1 MSPASPLIRS
11 RTGLMSEI
19 EVAVQRRGRL
29 ELIPRKQMPIAVER
43 ERDGGMAHVCAQ
55 RLDVDASRDHQRGEG
70 VATLVKGDRLK
81 PGPLPGDPGTLCDR
95 RGIERPLAGGGKG
108 EALAPAPIAKTL
120 AH

>member
-43 ERDGGMAHVCAQ
+43 ERDGGMAHVGAQ

-81 PGPLPGDPGTLCDR
+81 AGALPSECCALGER
-95 RGIERPLAGGGKG
+95 RGIKRPLAGGGKD
-108 EALAPAPIAKTL
+108 EALA
-120 AH
+120 